1 MKRFFKRRFRYEP
14 ETWPTWQ
21 DVLDGEEDVEE
32 EEGGQDTAEKVEGA
46 AESGEGS
53 KPAVVKKKRLRLD
66 EEVEASGWKLEMQQ
80 QLEEVSQCLSTRVS
94 SIS

>member
-21 DVLDGEEDVEE
+21 DVLDGEEDAEQEDGGEDTVEKA
-32 EEGGQDTAEKVEGA
+32 EGD

-80 QLEEVSQCLSTRVS
+80 QLEEVSRCLSSRVGL
-94 SIS
+94 IS